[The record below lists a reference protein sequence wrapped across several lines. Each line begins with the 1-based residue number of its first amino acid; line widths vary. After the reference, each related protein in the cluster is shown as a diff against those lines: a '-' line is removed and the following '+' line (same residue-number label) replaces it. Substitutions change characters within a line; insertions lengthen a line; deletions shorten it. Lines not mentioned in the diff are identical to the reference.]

1 MTPLVSWPW
10 VVPPGAAASP
20 APPFPHCRLCQ
31 CHGLLLLVVSRHG
44 KLWPVGSRLGSGAW
58 PARCSWGCAIRGA
71 AQHLVLRVTWA
82 RWVLE
87 AASWSPAP
95 RTGPGPCSRGCFP
108 SATRAPQSLGS
119 AGSRGDSV
127 PALCS
132 RTAVNAQTGVCTPAG
147 GLVTG
152 RAAPPT
158 PPAPV
163 PAPSLGDPPVLGAPW
178 FRRCRPPAGA
188 LVLLSLAYLT
198 SLFYYIPKAALA
210 AVIIS
215 AVVPMFDAGIF
226 RTLWRVKSEGTS
238 GAAVPQLSLRAPT
251 LPGPV
256 RDGKRGLARTPEI
269 PSPSLFWGVAH
280 PAPLAWG
287 FCLC

>member
-1 MTPLVSWPW
+1 MGLCRE
-10 VVPPGAAASP
+10 GAP
-20 APPFPHCRLCQ
+20 RD
-31 CHGLLLLVVSRHG
+31 
-44 KLWPVGSRLGSGAW
+44 VG
-58 PARCSWGCAIRGA
+58 
-71 AQHLVLRVTWA
+71 LRVARA

-87 AASWSPAP
+87 AAAWSPAA
-95 RTGPGPCSRGCFP
+95 RTGPGLCSRSRFP
-108 SATRAPQSLGS
+108 PAARALQSLGS
-119 AGSRGDSV
+119 AGSRGDGV
-127 PALCS
+127 PALCF

-152 RAAPPT
+152 RAAPPL
-158 PPAPV
+158 PPAPA
-163 PAPSLGDPPVLGAPW
+163 PAPGLGDPPTLGAPRL
-178 FRRCRPPAGA
+178 RRCRPPAGA

-238 GAAVPQLSLRAPT
+238 GAAVPRLSLRAAA

-269 PSPSLFWGVAH
+269 PDPKPFPGGCTPSTSGLGFLPLLTQAQGLCPRSDHCPRLSCAGLGSWGCRI
-280 PAPLAWG
+280 G
-287 FCLC
+287 C

>member
-1 MTPLVSWPW
+1 M
-10 VVPPGAAASP
+10 
-20 APPFPHCRLCQ
+20 
-31 CHGLLLLVVSRHG
+31 
-44 KLWPVGSRLGSGAW
+44 
-58 PARCSWGCAIRGA
+58 
-71 AQHLVLRVTWA
+71 
-82 RWVLE
+82 
-87 AASWSPAP
+87 
-95 RTGPGPCSRGCFP
+95 
-108 SATRAPQSLGS
+108 
-119 AGSRGDSV
+119 
-127 PALCS
+127 
-132 RTAVNAQTGVCTPAG
+132 NAQTGVCTPAG

-152 RAAPPT
+152 RAMPPL

-163 PAPSLGDPPVLGAPW
+163 PAPGLGDPPPYSGSPR

-238 GAAVPQLSLRAPT
+238 GAAVPRLSLRAPA

-269 PSPSLFWGVAH
+269 PSPSIFWGAAC
-280 PAPLAWG
+280 PAPLAWA